1 MVPFILFGLTEVD
14 KYITL
19 IGGDLC
25 KMIRMMIALLLS
37 LNLFATFAVAE
48 KLPDFV
54 KKMLRSY
61 YPTKKPLNMGLA
73 RPLGWGKGIYW
84 AEKERKVEF
93 IWFAYSNS
101 DGWVGIELNTRL
113 RFDDALKI
121 GGITDSYQRNWE
133 TILDGNTTSI
143 YSTNEWVDQEGYCK
157 KSDTKIICD
166 PKKGLLFVLD
176 EVNKQSFISFEL
188 HEHLD
193 WPKK

>member
-1 MVPFILFGLTEVD
+1 
-14 KYITL
+14 
-19 IGGDLC
+19 
-25 KMIRMMIALLLS
+25 MIRMMITFLLL
-37 LNLFATFAVAE
+37 LNFFVTSAVAE

-54 KKMLRSY
+54 KKMIRSY
-61 YPTKKPLNMGLA
+61 YPTKKPPNMGLA
-73 RPLGWGKGIYW
+73 RPLGWGRGIYW
-84 AEKERKVEF
+84 AEKERKVRF
-93 IWFAYSNS
+93 VWFAYSNS

-121 GGITDSYQRNWE
+121 GSITDSYQRNWE